1 MMKCLTL
8 YSQNKEEDVVKMD
21 KRTILAELI
30 RAYTFDMIDI
40 DNRYFQ
46 DDKYEDEVRYVLEQ
60 FIIDNY
66 EKEALSKDEKDNL
79 LTLIGYFRFDKKYK
93 TEQKRG
99 KVWDWCNKMI
109 ENINRST
116 SDYYFEE
123 RIQLLVEHGYQFEH
137 DITYEEF
144 ESLNKIVK
152 DYSKIEFQLL
162 DSLFSNTMYDIND
175 LEKYMSYPYLE
186 LCLFYLLNK
195 YKLKF
200 SKQDLDYLI
209 LLIATR
215 LDIYNL
221 PLDKEQEFYKIEIK
235 EPINKSIYIA
245 MEQLKLFHELV
256 EPSLFNTIYEQIYN
270 INKSSEHTKSKKII

>member
-8 YSQNKEEDVVKMD
+8 YSQNKEEDVVKME

-175 LEKYMSYPYLE
+175 LEKYMSYPHLE

-215 LDIYNL
+215 SYIYNL
-221 PLDKEQEFYKIEIK
+221 PLSTEKEFYKIKIE
-235 EPINKSIYIA
+235 EPIDKSIYIA
-245 MEQLKLFHELV
+245 MDQLELFHELV
-256 EPSLFNTIYEQIYN
+256 EPSLFNTIHEQIYN
-270 INKSSEHTKSKKII
+270 INKSSEHIKVKR